1 MLILPAAVARLP
13 TDQGGTP
20 MQTERKY
27 WFPAK
32 RYGWGWGI
40 PSSWQGWLVSA
51 GFAGLLVAGSFLV
64 PPGTALGPY
73 LAYVAVLC
81 ALLVGVCWLKGE
93 PPRWRWGNDER
104 S

>member
-1 MLILPAAVARLP
+1 
-13 TDQGGTP
+13 

-40 PSSWQGWLVSA
+40 PSSWQGWLVLA

-73 LAYVAVLC
+73 LSYVAVLC

>member
-1 MLILPAAVARLP
+1 
-13 TDQGGTP
+13 
-20 MQTERKY
+20 MQPERKY

-40 PSSWQGWLVSA
+40 PSSWQGWLVVA
-51 GFAGLLVAGSFLV
+51 AFGGLLFAGPFFL
-64 PPGTALGPY
+64 PPGTAPY

-104 S
+104 P

>member
-1 MLILPAAVARLP
+1 
-13 TDQGGTP
+13 
-20 MQTERKY
+20 MQTERKC
-27 WFPAK
+27 WITAK
-32 RYGWGWGI
+32 RYGWGG
-40 PSSWQGWLVSA
+40 GFLVLA
-51 GFAGLLVAGSFLV
+51 RLAGLGGFRCAVSRWLF
-64 PPGTALGPY
+64 PPSARQCLGPY